1 MSESGPI
8 RGGIHGGSGGS
19 GGDDESR
26 ARNLGEGN
34 NDGILV
40 ELWDFGDFGELGT
53 ESGSKVF
60 KRTGGL
66 GIFLGL

>member
-8 RGGIHGGSGGS
+8 RGGIHGGSGG
-19 GGDDESR
+19 DDERWCR

-53 ESGSKVF
+53 ESGSKVL
-60 KRTGGL
+60 RTGGL
-66 GIFLGL
+66 SIFLGLK